1 MENTDK
7 TLLDMQQQLQQL
19 KEKLESQKIVNDR
32 VLRKSFRQT
41 TLQLK
46 FKANIPVIAGVVAI
60 LCSPSFLQMGIS
72 VPFVLFTDVIM
83 LGCIAVTIIYN
94 QHIPRSDKDLVTATE
109 ELRKFRKLNAD
120 WIKIGLPMLAVWLA
134 LFIWELVRNGELS
147 GTGLYALISGL
158 SVGIVLG
165 LVIGFRNRR
174 QILDGAD
181 DLIAQI
187 EELREED

>member
-41 TLQLK
+41 AIQLK

-94 QHIPRSDKDLVTATE
+94 QHIPRSDKDLVTAAE

-120 WIKIGLPMLAVWLA
+120 WIKIGLPILAVWLA

>member
-94 QHIPRSDKDLVTATE
+94 QHIPQSDKDLVTAAE

-120 WIKIGLPMLAVWLA
+120 WIKIGLPILAVWLA